1 MVFHGLFGKTLSHS
15 ISPELHKEIYKV
27 TGYDAAYKIMEFQND
42 ELENAVNALKIL
54 KIKGVNVTIPY
65 KEKVLPFLDFIDED
79 VKNIGAV
86 NTISLKS
93 EKLYGYNTDCY
104 GFGKMI
110 EDFKVLGKNVT
121 VIGYGGASKSVI
133 YHLLKSNVNSITIV
147 SRKAF
152 ELKKSIT
159 NPKIKVI
166 NYEDVYNIKGDVI
179 VNTTP
184 IGMYPDVD
192 KSPVDK
198 KIFKNYDKACD
209 LIYNPKKT
217 RFLKDADS
225 MNLKTENGLKMLI
238 YQAIKSVEI
247 WREEEIKESDANLIY
262 ENFLKYGEEK

>member
-1 MVFHGLFGKTLSHS
+1 MIFHGLFGKTLSHS

-65 KEKVLPFLDFIDED
+65 KEKVLPFLDFIDVD

-110 EDFKVLGKNVT
+110 EDFKVLGKDVT
-121 VIGYGGASKSVI
+121 VLGYGGASKSVI
-133 YHLLKSNVNSITIV
+133 YHLLKANINSITIV

-159 NPKIKVI
+159 KYCFFLLVNLHLVKVGNFSFYGFDCFRLI
-166 NYEDVYNIKGDVI
+166 DAFDMQVYDH
-179 VNTTP
+179 
-184 IGMYPDVD
+184 
-192 KSPVDK
+192 S
-198 KIFKNYDKACD
+198 
-209 LIYNPKKT
+209 
-217 RFLKDADS
+217 RFQIQKVRQDA
-225 MNLKTENGLKMLI
+225 
-238 YQAIKSVEI
+238 VV
-247 WREEEIKESDANLIY
+247 
-262 ENFLKYGEEK
+262 

>member
-1 MVFHGLFGKTLSHS
+1 
-15 ISPELHKEIYKV
+15 
-27 TGYDAAYKIMEFQND
+27 MEFQND